1 MNIYI
6 TYLTNM
12 SNTFNLVQLY
22 TLTLVKH
29 GQDFLLF

>member
-12 SNTFNLVQLY
+12 SNTFNLVRLY
-22 TLTLVKH
+22 ALTLVKH
-29 GQDFLLF
+29 VNV